1 MESDNLHLYYLVML
15 SWLYIYRLQTK
26 SNADADS
33 ISGIR
38 DCPGAGTLQGFARAL
53 SRANWS
59 IIRLDYLY
67 YLVMLSWLYIYR
79 LQTKSNA
86 DVLFNLGNIF
96 LYGSI
101 FLFSFRY
108 GFKESEV

>member
-1 MESDNLHLYYLVML
+1 MKNRYQSSLMILQFARDSALAKPWSVPAPGQSLIPDMESDNLH
-15 SWLYIYRLQTK
+15 
-26 SNADADS
+26 
-33 ISGIR
+33 
-38 DCPGAGTLQGFARAL
+38 
-53 SRANWS
+53 
-59 IIRLDYLY
+59 LY